1 MAIEKSR
8 TGLVIRFHDLHL
20 EIIPWGDDALRVR
33 ATRNS
38 SFPAE
43 DGVLLPVSSS
53 QEAVIEITGEEGT
66 SVALTTGITDLEVQA
81 KDVEARIM
89 QGNLLMTYN
98 KGQLGFYRADDGMCL
113 LQGTRLIECA
123 GNALTMTG
131 AFRSLGNGTYRVE
144 CQFKAWDGERFY
156 GLGQH
161 RHGFLDQKGC
171 VLDLFHHNCEINIP
185 FLISSRGYG
194 FIWNNPSV
202 GKVELGRNRTAWV
215 AEQTQVLDFVVK
227 AGKTPADILRWY
239 ADVTGHPPLLP
250 QWASGFWQCKLRYR
264 KQEELLGIAREYKR
278 RNLPLSAIVIDYF
291 HWSHS
296 GDFSFDEQDWP
307 DPEGMVRELREMGV
321 ELVVSNWPTVSMT
334 SRNFGNLHEEGCLV
348 QRENGPP
355 FHIAFRDNSRS
366 KRWEPLALVDPT
378 TSEARERIWDLVE
391 KGYGRFGI
399 RAFWLDAIEPELI
412 TEHPDFTDIR
422 YHAGNAREIGARYPW
437 HMQQM
442 YHDGMKA
449 KGETE
454 FMTLCRSGYLGSQRF
469 GAAIWSGDIASSF
482 ESLRSSVRSGL
493 NMAMSGIPWWCTD
506 IGGFHGGN
514 IDRPEF
520 RELIVRWFQYG
531 LFCPIFRLHGCRS
544 SDGGEGFEQVAN
556 EVWSFGEEAEC
567 LITQYLHLRERLRP
581 YIHEQ
586 MAIAAS
592 TGLPVIRPMFVDFPH
607 DSSCWDREDQ
617 FMFGP
622 DFLIA
627 PITEAGSL
635 SREVYLQEG
644 TIWKSAWDHG
654 LTYEGGRKVMISEPF
669 SRFPVLVSKHST
681 WLLSIRDVEALRTE

>member
-1 MAIEKSR
+1 MAIEKSDKI
-8 TGLVIRFHDLHL
+8 LLIKYLDLRM
-20 EIIPWGDDALRVR
+20 EIMPWGDDALRVR
-33 ATRNS
+33 ATRNA
-38 SFPAE
+38 SFPE
-43 DGVLLPVSSS
+43 DDGVLLPVASS
-53 QEAVIEITGEEGT
+53 QDTEIDITGEEG
-66 SVALTTGITDLEVQA
+66 SKVELATGITDLEAQA
-81 KDVEARIM
+81 NDVEARIR
-89 QGNLLMTYN
+89 QGNLLLTYN
-98 KGQLGFYRADDGMCL
+98 KGQLGFYRVDDGQCL

-123 GNALTMTG
+123 GNAQTITG
-131 AFRSLGNGTYRVE
+131 AFQSLGNGSYRVE
-144 CQFKAWDGERFY
+144 CHFKAWQGERFY

-185 FLISSRGYG
+185 FLVSSRGYG

-202 GKVELGRNRTAWV
+202 GKVELGRNRTAWI

-227 AGKTPADILRWY
+227 AGATPAAILAWY
-239 ADVTGHPPLLP
+239 ADATGHAPIFP

-264 KQEELLGIAREYKR
+264 TQEELLGVAREYRR
-278 RNLPLSAIVIDYF
+278 RNLPLSVIVIDYF
-291 HWSHS
+291 NWSHS
-296 GDFSFDEQDWP
+296 GDFAFEPEDWP
-307 DPEGMVRELREMGV
+307 DPEGMVRELKEMGI
-321 ELVVSNWPTVSMT
+321 ELVVSNWPTVGMS
-334 SRNFGNLHEEGCLV
+334 SRNFNTLHEEGCLV

-355 FHIAFRDNSRS
+355 FHLAFRDNSRS

-378 TSEARERIWDLVE
+378 TREARERIWDLVE
-391 KGYGRFGI
+391 NGYGRLGI

-412 TEHPDFTDIR
+412 TEHPNLTDIR
-422 YHAGNAREIGARYPW
+422 YHAGNARVIGARYPW
-437 HMQQM
+437 HMQQL

-454 FMTLCRSGYLGSQRF
+454 FLTLCRSGYLGSQRF

-514 IDRPEF
+514 IDSPEF

-544 SDGGEGFEQVAN
+544 SDGGEGFERVAN
-556 EVWSFGEEAEC
+556 EVWSFGEEAER
-567 LITQYLHLRERLRP
+567 LITQYIHLRERLRP
-581 YIHEQ
+581 YIHTH

-592 TGLPVIRPMFVDFPH
+592 AGLPVMRPMFVDFPNE
-607 DSSCWDREDQ
+607 SSCWDCEDQ

-622 DFLIA
+622 DFLVA

-635 SREVYLQEG
+635 SREVHLPKGQA
-644 TIWKSAWDHG
+644 WKSVWDHSR
-654 LTYEGGRKVMISEPF
+654 TYEGGRKVVIDEPF
-669 SRFPVLVSKHST
+669 HRFPVL
-681 WLLSIRDVEALRTE
+681 IRQDSEWSFSLKENS